1 MLTPPRR
8 VFLVL
13 LPLQPQHQSMAA
25 SFHGSANI
33 RCVSSPSGGLS
44 SRLAYR
50 SSAALF
56 GFHGR
61 SNIYY
66 FIYFDSSSTDLRR
79 GLVSEVSGG
88 KKKSRT
94 PALKSP
100 PTGAV
105 TDPLPSGFPF
115 CFGYAWAFHDWLIH
129 MVESWTPF
137 CIVGV
142 SRGLLISAAR
152 NHINLRWI
160 RPQKNKKLCLHHVHI
175 IWEIKKA
182 SELIKGFWH

>member
-1 MLTPPRR
+1 MVWLRMLTPPRR

-66 FIYFDSSSTDLRR
+66 FICFDSSSTDLRR

-88 KKKSRT
+88 KKKIKDT
-94 PALKSP
+94 CTEISP
-100 PTGAV
+100 HWSCHRPPPIRFPLLFWICMSVSWLA
-105 TDPLPSGFPF
+105 DPHGGIMNPILHRGSFSWAINF
-115 CFGYAWAFHDWLIH
+115 C
-129 MVESWTPF
+129 ST
-137 CIVGV
+137 
-142 SRGLLISAAR
+142 
-152 NHINLRWI
+152 
-160 RPQKNKKLCLHHVHI
+160 
-175 IWEIKKA
+175 
-182 SELIKGFWH
+182 